1 MFLHKYNYWIIG
13 LLCLAAV
20 IVLTGL
26 PTSNKNLPNY
36 ADGNSLF
43 DDHYYLGKVSKVGA
57 TEIQNHQ
64 GVPMTFQK
72 VSVVLTSGPETG
84 REIAIDNGGGSEL
97 GDYQKANL
105 GESVV
110 VTKTSDLGE
119 SAYYISDK
127 YRLPEVAMIL
137 AVFFILVVAMSR
149 LRGFTSIIGLVI
161 SVLILAKFIVPR
173 ILAGQD
179 PMLIGLAGAFAIAV
193 LSIYAAHGLNKRT
206 TVAVFSTLSTLAIAA
221 IMSIVA
227 VNFSRLFGLGSETAF
242 YLQMGQAGDLNL
254 RGLLLAGIIIG
265 VLGLLDDVTTGQAAA
280 VDEITKANPDLSFRE
295 LYKSGISVGR
305 EHITSLVNTLV
316 LAYAGASLPL
326 FLVFYL
332 NQSQPL
338 WVTLNTEFISEEV
351 VRTLVGS
358 ITLVLAVPIATL
370 LAAYFFSKKRSK

>member
-1 MFLHKYNYWIIG
+1 MFLHKYNHWIIG
-13 LLCLAAV
+13 LLCVLAV
-20 IVLTGL
+20 IVLIGL
-26 PTSNKNLPNY
+26 PVPNKNFINP
-36 ADGNSLF
+36 ADGNSVF
-43 DDHYYLGKVSKVGA
+43 ADHYYLGRVSKIGNAEV
-57 TEIQNHQ
+57 EDHQ

-72 VSVVLTSGPETG
+72 VSVVLTSGPEKG
-84 REIAIDNGGGSEL
+84 KEIAIDNGGGSIL
-97 GDYQKANL
+97 GDYQKASL

-110 VTKTSDLGE
+110 ITKTPDVGE
-119 SAYYISDK
+119 STYYISDK
-127 YRLPEVAMIL
+127 YRLPAVIIIL
-137 AVFFILVVAMSR
+137 IGFFVLVVVMSR
-149 LRGFTSIIGLVI
+149 LKGFTSIIGLII

-179 PMLIGLAGAFAIAV
+179 PMLVGLTGAFAIAV

-206 TVAVFSTLSTLAIAA
+206 TVAVFSTLITLGFAA
-221 IMSIVA
+221 CISVFA

-280 VDEITKANPDLSFRE
+280 VEEIAKANPSLSFHE

-332 NQSQPL
+332 GQYQPM
-338 WVTLNTEFISEEV
+338 WVILNTEFISEEV
-351 VRTLVGS
+351 MRTLVGS
-358 ITLVLAVPIATL
+358 ITLVMAVPIATI
-370 LAAYFFSKKRSK
+370 LAAYFFSKKKS